1 MMGPPPSALES
12 TREERLAPRRVEALS
27 LADLLAPVSPDTFFH
42 TYWEQRPLVTR
53 GRAAGFF
60 SPLFSLQDVD
70 RAICYLKPG
79 PGRLDL
85 VTEGGFVRD
94 NFLGPDG
101 AANINLV
108 YESYLK
114 GSTVILS
121 GLEETWEPLSVFSRR
136 VEGALSHPVAVAV
149 YLTPPGHRGVQ
160 PHFDTQENFILQVE
174 GTKHWK
180 VYPAQRE
187 LPPVEGSYLPVAR
200 EKLPAPL
207 LETEL
212 HPGDVLYIPRGF
224 VHEARAT
231 DSASLHITVDVH
243 VRTWHD
249 LLSDMLSALAARE
262 PRLRR
267 ALPPALL
274 SQAGA
279 RTSLEEGFAERMAL
293 LQREGR
299 LADALSKH
307 AEKLIV
313 SRPPPPDGHF
323 ALLHAEI
330 GLDTPLRKRAAVL
343 TRLLDTEGAA
353 GIQFS
358 GNQLLGPAK
367 IAGALRTI
375 DAAERFRPS
384 ELPGDLSDGEK
395 LVLVRRLVRVGLLT
409 RAPPENGEP
418 SCA

>member
-1 MMGPPPSALES
+1 MMARQSQTFEAVGDGELGFGE
-12 TREERLAPRRVEALS
+12 LIAPLTPE
-27 LADLLAPVSPDTFFH
+27 TFFAE
-42 TYWEQRPLVTR
+42 YWEQKPLVTR
-53 GRAAGFF
+53 GRPGDVFA
-60 SPLFSLQDVD
+60 PLFSLRDVD
-70 RAICYLKPG
+70 RVICYHKPG

-114 GSTVILS
+114 GSTVILG
-121 GLEETWEPLSVFSRR
+121 GLEETWEPLALFCRR
-136 VEGALSHPVAVAV
+136 LDGQLSHPASAAV
-149 YLTPPGHRGVQ
+149 YLTPPRHRGIQ

-180 VYPAQRE
+180 VYPPQRE

-207 LETEL
+207 CETEL

-231 DSASLHITVDVH
+231 DSASLHITVDLH

-249 LLSDMLSALAARE
+249 LLSDMLAALASRE
-262 PRLRR
+262 PRLRQS
-267 ALPPALL
+267 LPPELL
-274 SQAGA
+274 RQEHSRVQ
-279 RTSLEEGFAERMAL
+279 LEEGFETLMDLVR
-293 LQREGR
+293 REGR
-299 LADALSKH
+299 LSEALSKH

-313 SRPPPPDGHF
+313 SKPPPPDGHF
-323 ALLHAEI
+323 AQLHAEI
-330 GLDTPLRKRAAVL
+330 GLDTPLRKRAGTL
-343 TRLLDTEGAA
+343 TRLLQEQGMA

-367 IAGALRTI
+367 IAEALRAI
-375 DAAERFRPS
+375 DASERITPAQ
-384 ELPGDLSDGEK
+384 LPGGLSDNEK
-395 LVLVRRLVRVGLLT
+395 LVLMRRLVRVGLLT
-409 RAPPENGEP
+409 RAPEGARSAQGTP
-418 SCA
+418 